1 MRRSPSEARTP
12 DSLAR
17 DRRPRSSP
25 TGPRPSRGR
34 LHSRRPSAA
43 TPHPGPGRGLG
54 GTWASRRPVPAR
66 PLRRSPLTRTRSSRR
81 RRRPHGRPAP
91 ARGRLPSDTQAEVRP
106 ALLRPTARRAAR
118 RAPRRPSAAAWP
130 ISARP
135 AGPAGGGATPF
146 TFSRQLLPRPYQNPA
161 HTEEW
166 RLVQPITAWRRWVY
180 ADTVARRKGR
190 QEEGE

>member
-1 MRRSPSEARTP
+1 MRGLPSEARTP
-12 DSLAR
+12 DSLAH
-17 DRRPRSSP
+17 DRRPRSNP

-43 TPHPGPGRGLG
+43 TLHPGPGHGLG
-54 GTWASRRPVPAR
+54 GTWASPRPVLAR
-66 PLRRSPLTRTRSSRR
+66 PPRRSPLTRTRCSPRC
-81 RRRPHGRPAP
+81 RPHGRPAP
-91 ARGRLPSDTQAEVRP
+91 ARGRQPSDTQAEVRP
-106 ALLRPTARRAAR
+106 APLRPTARRAAH

-135 AGPAGGGATPF
+135 AGPAGGGAMLI
-146 TFSRQLLPRPYQNPA
+146 TFSRQLLPPSYQSPA
-161 HTEEW
+161 HTGEW
-166 RLVQPITAWRRWVY
+166 RLAQPITAWRRWVY